1 MLSPDVL
8 AELKRALEA
17 KRAALRAELRI
28 PDPTT
33 DTVDSALGNDAD
45 ITGDEGDSSVDLEE
59 VDREA
64 GEWDDARSD
73 LADVEHALSK
83 FALGTYGVCELG
95 GEPIPVERLRAL
107 PEARYDVQHQA
118 EIEARQGR

>member
-28 PDPTT
+28 PDPDT
-33 DTVDSALGNDAD
+33 DAVDSALANDAD
-45 ITGDEGDSSVDLEE
+45 STGDEGDASVDLEE

-64 GEWDDARSD
+64 GAWDDARSD
-73 LADVEHALSK
+73 LTDVEHALAK
-83 FALGTYGVCELG
+83 FDLGTYGVCEMG
-95 GEPIPVERLRAL
+95 GEPIPLARLRAL
-107 PEARYDVQHQA
+107 PEARHDARHQA